1 MKLEDAEISP
11 LFSKTEIPDIFFS
24 EYLSPFA
31 CERYSEKNISGIF

>member
-24 EYLSPFA
+24 EYLSQA
-31 CERYSEKNISGIF
+31 NGIYYFYLNMKKM